1 MTRFRLQLLS
11 CLSILLKT
19 ETCYT
24 GDSHGNGVE
33 ARGPVKQAAHFTEL
47 FRVTETVCLLTF
59 CRIIYRQWRCFKII
73 ICKIKGNVYWFRF
86 V

>member
-11 CLSILLKT
+11 CLSILMKT

-59 CRIIYRQWRCFKII
+59 CRIIYRQLIYFKVIV
-73 ICKIKGNVYWFRF
+73 CKIKGNMFWFRF